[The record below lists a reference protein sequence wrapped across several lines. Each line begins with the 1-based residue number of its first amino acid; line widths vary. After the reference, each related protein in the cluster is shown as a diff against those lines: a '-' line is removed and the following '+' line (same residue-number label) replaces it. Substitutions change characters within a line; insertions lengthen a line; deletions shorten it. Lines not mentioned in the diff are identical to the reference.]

1 MTHVLPMVGGLTVSS
16 GSLVGWVDSRSL
28 RVDGL
33 MERSEED
40 MMGRDKMRRVA
51 HILISH
57 QASFYLA
64 RS

>member
-1 MTHVLPMVGGLTVSS
+1 MTHVLPVVGGLPVSS

-40 MMGRDKMRRVA
+40 MMGRDKMRQVA

-57 QASFYLA
+57 QAFFYLA
-64 RS
+64 RP